1 MKTYLTVCILALTFY
16 SVIAIADD
24 STKQS
29 ALEPSITVNEVLE
42 RYIDAVGGRATIEK
56 FTTRVSSGRLIT
68 NLPSREPPVYDSTS
82 FETYAGLPHR
92 YLMISNTPD
101 GVERVGFDGKIGW
114 RQNAEGIKRDEQPLR
129 STPAWLLDPQGALHI
144 TDYFP
149 DLTITGKEQIAG
161 RPVYLLES
169 KDLEKAHYGLYFDV
183 ASGLLLRIGY
193 YWDLQDY
200 RTVDDV
206 LIPHRVVTSRKG
218 GSSTYYFDE
227 VKHNVALNDSLFVMP
242 TEPKQ

>member
-1 MKTYLTVCILALTFY
+1 MKTHLTICILVLILCSA
-16 SVIAIADD
+16 IAIAGD
-24 STKQS
+24 STEQS
-29 ALEPSITVNEVLE
+29 ALEPSITVNEVLK
-42 RYIDAVGGRATIEK
+42 RYIDAVGGRDAIEK
-56 FTTRVSSGRLIT
+56 LTTRVSSGRLIT

-82 FETYAGLPHR
+82 FETYAGLLHR
-92 YLMISNTPD
+92 YLMISTTPD
-101 GVERVGFDGKIGW
+101 GVERAGFDGKIGW
-114 RQNAEGIKRDEQPLR
+114 RQNADGIKRDEQPLR
-129 STPAWLLDPQGALHI
+129 SKPAWLFDPQGALHI

-149 DLTITGKEQIAG
+149 DLTVTGMEQIFN

-169 KDLEKAHYGLYFDV
+169 KDLEQAQYGLYFDV

-218 GSSTYYFDE
+218 GSSTYHFDE